1 MYYVPEGT
9 KTCGYYECK
18 KCGNRFLS
26 MQTMS
31 RIPCPDCA
39 AEIDYEIGPDETM
52 EDVVDTAV
60 LLEKIEGEEEVAR
73 MDALLSLAVTGGKI
87 CLYGG
92 SVSQDLL
99 SGVEDPSR
107 RGHGRTVAKAC
118 AASGGEASA
127 ESSERLYYRE
137 GRDLCHR
144 PEKRPPL
151 SVSHGEKALCPR
163 ERLRR

>member
-9 KTCGYYECK
+9 KTCSYYECK

-52 EDVVDTAV
+52 EDVVDAAV

-73 MDALLSLAVTGGKI
+73 MDALLSLAVTGGNFDWI
-87 CLYGG
+87 
-92 SVSQDLL
+92 
-99 SGVEDPSR
+99 
-107 RGHGRTVAKAC
+107 
-118 AASGGEASA
+118 
-127 ESSERLYYRE
+127 
-137 GRDLCHR
+137 
-144 PEKRPPL
+144 
-151 SVSHGEKALCPR
+151 
-163 ERLRR
+163 

>member
-9 KTCGYYECK
+9 KTCCYYECK

-60 LLEKIEGEEEVAR
+60 LVEKIEGEEEVAR
-73 MDALLSLAVTGGKI
+73 MDALLSLAVTGGNFDWI
-87 CLYGG
+87 
-92 SVSQDLL
+92 
-99 SGVEDPSR
+99 
-107 RGHGRTVAKAC
+107 
-118 AASGGEASA
+118 
-127 ESSERLYYRE
+127 
-137 GRDLCHR
+137 
-144 PEKRPPL
+144 
-151 SVSHGEKALCPR
+151 
-163 ERLRR
+163 

>member
-60 LLEKIEGEEEVAR
+60 LLEKIEGEEF
-73 MDALLSLAVTGGKI
+73 DALF
-87 CLYGG
+87 
-92 SVSQDLL
+92 
-99 SGVEDPSR
+99 
-107 RGHGRTVAKAC
+107 
-118 AASGGEASA
+118 AADSKD
-127 ESSERLYYRE
+127 SENPTE
-137 GRDLCHR
+137 NADNTDTDNSI
-144 PEKRPPL
+144 E
-151 SVSHGEKALCPR
+151 
-163 ERLRR
+163 

>member
-1 MYYVPEGT
+1 MNFFHEPMPGPEVVLKDLTLPVCIGRIRSKRPFWRKKNVLCT
-9 KTCGYYECK
+9 GRHEDVRLYECK

-73 MDALLSLAVTGGKI
+73 MDALLSLAVTGGNFDWI
-87 CLYGG
+87 
-92 SVSQDLL
+92 
-99 SGVEDPSR
+99 
-107 RGHGRTVAKAC
+107 
-118 AASGGEASA
+118 
-127 ESSERLYYRE
+127 
-137 GRDLCHR
+137 
-144 PEKRPPL
+144 
-151 SVSHGEKALCPR
+151 
-163 ERLRR
+163 

>member
-52 EDVVDTAV
+52 LYCSLSSVVPLCGTHRRV
-60 LLEKIEGEEEVAR
+60 LYFI
-73 MDALLSLAVTGGKI
+73 
-87 CLYGG
+87 
-92 SVSQDLL
+92 
-99 SGVEDPSR
+99 
-107 RGHGRTVAKAC
+107 
-118 AASGGEASA
+118 
-127 ESSERLYYRE
+127 
-137 GRDLCHR
+137 
-144 PEKRPPL
+144 
-151 SVSHGEKALCPR
+151 
-163 ERLRR
+163 

>member
-39 AEIDYEIGPDETM
+39 

-73 MDALLSLAVTGGKI
+73 MDALLSLAVTGGNFDWI
-87 CLYGG
+87 
-92 SVSQDLL
+92 
-99 SGVEDPSR
+99 
-107 RGHGRTVAKAC
+107 
-118 AASGGEASA
+118 
-127 ESSERLYYRE
+127 
-137 GRDLCHR
+137 
-144 PEKRPPL
+144 
-151 SVSHGEKALCPR
+151 
-163 ERLRR
+163 

>member
-39 AEIDYEIGPDETM
+39 AEIDDEIGPDETM

-60 LLEKIEGEEEVAR
+60 LVEKIEGEEEVAR
-73 MDALLSLAVTGGKI
+73 MDALLSLAVTGGNFDWI
-87 CLYGG
+87 
-92 SVSQDLL
+92 
-99 SGVEDPSR
+99 
-107 RGHGRTVAKAC
+107 
-118 AASGGEASA
+118 
-127 ESSERLYYRE
+127 
-137 GRDLCHR
+137 
-144 PEKRPPL
+144 
-151 SVSHGEKALCPR
+151 
-163 ERLRR
+163 